1 MNDSLKKFYSQYS
14 PTQKVELTSTSK
26 QKVKEAVFANLHKIK
41 PAPESPAWKI
51 HLNSFWLKSY
61 TVVPLALLL
70 MIAGSAF
77 ASADSLPGDVFY
89 PVKRTVENLRIITA
103 PTEENKQSLEVEFA
117 NKRLLELEKL
127 QEAQARKSK
136 AVKLENQKSEND
148 QIVSTPEKDEKAEIE
163 NAEAAESPEK
173 EADTKSEKTT
183 QKVSSFAKKFIKLKK
198 STQDTQEKASQ
209 DAQRA
214 TEFLETTQ
222 RKLEGEKRSEQARQ
236 IQEKLKEFR
245 KRQAERNRDSNKSD
259 ENEAEERVKGD
270 FRDNISSTTDSRENK
285 NEQENER

>member
-1 MNDSLKKFYSQYS
+1 MNDQLKKFYSQYS
-14 PTQKVELTSTSK
+14 PTQKVELPSSSK
-26 QKVKEAVFANLHKIK
+26 QKVKEAIFANLHKAK
-41 PAPESPAWKI
+41 PENVPSPWKI

-127 QEAQARKSK
+127 QEAQAKKSK
-136 AVKLENQKSEND
+136 TVKIENQDSKNE
-148 QIVSTPEKDEKAEIE
+148 QEVSTPEKTEKAEIE
-163 NAEAAESPEK
+163 NSVVESPEQ
-173 EADTKSEKTT
+173 EADTKPEKTT

-222 RKLEGEKRSEQARQ
+222 RKLESEKRSEQAKQ

-245 KRQAERNRDSNKSD
+245 KRQAERNRDNDKSD
-259 ENEAEERVKGD
+259 ESEGEQKVRGD
-270 FRDNISSTTDSRENK
+270 FRQSESNRDNSGEGK

>member
-1 MNDSLKKFYSQYS
+1 MNDQLKKFYSQYS
-14 PTQKVELTSTSK
+14 PTQKVELPSSSN
-26 QKVKEAVFANLHKIK
+26 QKVKEAIFANLHKAK
-41 PAPESPAWKI
+41 PESIPSPWKI

-136 AVKLENQKSEND
+136 AVKPENQKSEND
-148 QIVSTPEKDEKAEIE
+148 QIVSTQDGTEKPEIE
-163 NAEAAESPEK
+163 NSVVESPEQ
-173 EADTKSEKTT
+173 ESDTKPEKTT

-198 STQDTQEKASQ
+198 STQDTQEKASL
-209 DAQRA
+209 DAQKA
-214 TEFLETTQ
+214 TEFLENTQ
-222 RKLEGEKRSEQARQ
+222 RKLESEKRSEQAKQ

-245 KRQAERNRDSNKSD
+245 KRQAERNRDNDKSD
-259 ENEAEERVKGD
+259 EIEGEQKVKGD
-270 FRDNISSTTDSRENK
+270 FRQSGSIRDNSGEDK
-285 NEQENER
+285 NEQENEQ